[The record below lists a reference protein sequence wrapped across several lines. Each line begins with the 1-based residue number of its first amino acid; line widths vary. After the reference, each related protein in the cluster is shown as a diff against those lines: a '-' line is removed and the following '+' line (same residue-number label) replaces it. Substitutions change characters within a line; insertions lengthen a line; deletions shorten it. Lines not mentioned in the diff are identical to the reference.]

1 MMSRILEVRDLVTK
15 FYTADGVAH
24 AVNGVSFDLDEGETL
39 AIVGESGSGKSVTM
53 MSLLGL
59 IASPPGRVESGTA
72 MFTMTRAAAATC
84 SGSRRRNCA
93 TCAAGR
99 LASSSRTRFPPSTRS

>member
-1 MMSRILEVRDLVTK
+1 MSRILEVRELVTK
-15 FYTADGVAH
+15 FYTLDGQVH

-59 IASPPGRVESGTA
+59 IPTPPGKIEQGEAFFTTSQGRRDLLA
-72 MFTMTRAAAATC
+72 M
-84 SGSRRRNCA
+84 
-93 TCAAGR
+93 
-99 LASSSRTRFPPSTRS
+99 STEELRDVRGGEIGFVFQDPI